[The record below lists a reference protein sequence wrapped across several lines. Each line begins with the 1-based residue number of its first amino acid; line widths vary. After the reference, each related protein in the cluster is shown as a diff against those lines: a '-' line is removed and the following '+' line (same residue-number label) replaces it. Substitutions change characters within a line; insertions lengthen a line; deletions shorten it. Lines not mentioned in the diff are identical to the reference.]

1 MTYGYETPAGGCAE
15 HPTSRRPRPG
25 PRRRRLELEPAP
37 RPEHHRS
44 RTAQPPSHE
53 TPTTT
58 PEPDQD
64 HNPKPTGL
72 RPRDRPGVLSGIRF
86 GIYPGPGAFA
96 PDAGTRH
103 GIRRAPGPGAGCSHR
118 PQGGS
123 ELHPRP
129 GGTRHGHGE
138 GRTGNGP
145 GPSPRTNSGCNSDRR
160 FRHGPGEERSV
171 CGTGPQ
177 GASSFHASAWN
188 EGLVTAPAGTC
199 PERFGPGTGASRA
212 SEAEPARDRPGT
224 EPGPVGTG
232 PVPGTGEERTGHRNG
247 ARATGPSPNRDQ
259 RGTNR
264 APGTPAAGSERDH
277 PGANAQGRQHRPTTV
292 PFMRTT

>member
-1 MTYGYETPAGGCAE
+1 MDT
-15 HPTSRRPRPG
+15 RPRPAAAPNTPRPAG
-25 PRRRRLELEPAP
+25 RAPARDVDGSSSNRRHVPNTTAAEPHNHRATKPRRRRRNPT
-37 RPEHHRS
+37 R
-44 RTAQPPSHE
+44 
-53 TPTTT
+53 TTT
-58 PEPDQD
+58 R
-64 HNPKPTGL
+64 NPRGSAPGTGPVNFPGSARDL
-72 RPRDRPGVLSGIRF
+72 SGPRGVRPGCR
-86 GIYPGPGAFA
+86 A
-96 PDAGTRH
+96 RH
-103 GIRRAPGPGAGCSHR
+103 GIRRAPGTGAGCSHR

-171 CGTGPQ
+171 CGTGPE

-232 PVPGTGEERTGHRNG
+232 PVTGTGEERTGYRNG

-259 RGTNR
+259 
-264 APGTPAAGSERDH
+264 
-277 PGANAQGRQHRPTTV
+277 
-292 PFMRTT
+292 